1 MRHTVFCFIT
11 RSSCQGCWEPGVDG
25 AERVRDQPPEQGQLP
40 QRWPLQDL
48 PGGKPWTTNLGEKKQ
63 VMSGKQLS
71 ERKSQ
76 GIADG
81 FKIVVIHLNFGFFSF
96 KMLRNKSQLS
106 EIQRRAD
113 EKNEI
118 HVTHQ

>member
-76 GIADG
+76 GFADG

-96 KMLRNKSQLS
+96 KMLRKKSQLP